1 MKKLKKLSVLVLLA
15 AGFALAFSGCSNTK
29 DETGTEQGGE
39 AGSGGETGGTG
50 GSNDGTE
57 NPGDSGSSG
66 DNTGSN
72 GDATGSGGDNSS
84 GGQTNNGDNTGNS
97 GEGTVKAEAV
107 TIVKKGEYKV
117 KVDNKYSQA
126 YINVTGD
133 DKAITKGDLLI
144 VGGTVDAG
152 QVGIKQIRAQIN
164 YGSDDSDKIL
174 QFDNYYDGSSKEKT
188 VKYYKVVRAT
198 EDFTISSIQISVEPL
213 AVEQEATLK
222 DFYIMRLPAADLDEL
237 APGVFKEKY
246 TLEPKDSA
254 GKYDY
259 ESTLDI
265 TSAIKVKKGDIL
277 YASYT
282 RSEIDVDWCNHYF
295 QFVDGDSDNWSKG
308 SGFQHTNPSKA
319 AGTVT
324 LTYNASDDFT
334 WNKTQIG
341 IQQQSSSKPEKGLEI
356 TNLSLRVLPSF

>member
-1 MKKLKKLSVLVLLA
+1 MKKLRRFSVLAL
-15 AGFALAFSGCSNTK
+15 FALSFALVLGGCKNSTSSEE
-29 DETGTEQGGE
+29 DQTLTPP
-39 AGSGGETGGTG
+39 
-50 GSNDGTE
+50 SNDGDE
-57 NPGDSGSSG
+57 DDS
-66 DNTGSN
+66 
-72 GDATGSGGDNSS
+72 
-84 GGQTNNGDNTGNS
+84 
-97 GEGTVKAEAV
+97 KAEAV

-117 KVDNKYSQA
+117 KVDNQYSQA

-164 YGSDDSDKIL
+164 YGSNKIL
-174 QFDNYYDGSSKEKT
+174 QFDNYYDESSKEKT
-188 VKYYKVVRAT
+188 VKYYKVVRAA

-213 AVEQEATLK
+213 AKEQEATLK

-246 TLEPKDSA
+246 TLEPKDSD

-282 RSEIDVDWCNHYF
+282 RSEIDADWCNHYF
-295 QFVDGDSDNWSKG
+295 QFVDGDSDKWSKG
-308 SGFQHTNPSKA
+308 SGFQSTNPSKA